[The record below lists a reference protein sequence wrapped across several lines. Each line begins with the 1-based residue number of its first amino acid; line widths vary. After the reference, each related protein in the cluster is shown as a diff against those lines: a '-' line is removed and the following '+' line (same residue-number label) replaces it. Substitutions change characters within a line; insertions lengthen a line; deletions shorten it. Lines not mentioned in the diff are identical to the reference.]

1 MGHYLVILCQLVFTI
16 LVEGSVMI
24 VWQNSKEALGYSVLV
39 NLMTNPPLNLLLLY
53 LAGQGADLYATV
65 GIRLGLEVLVIL
77 AEALAYRGM
86 MKTDIKNAIRISFK
100 KLHSIYQLLSQ
111 SIINSLSRRNLPVI
125 PAII

>member
-1 MGHYLVILCQLVFTI
+1 MGPYLVILCQLVFTI

-24 VWQNSKEALGYSVLV
+24 VWQNSKEALGYSVLA

-53 LAGQGADLYATV
+53 LAGQGVGLYATV

-86 MKTDIKNAIRISFK
+86 MKTDIKNAIRIS
-100 KLHSIYQLLSQ
+100 LVL
-111 SIINSLSRRNLPVI
+111 NLVSFGIGEIFGVLGYWRVLQVI
-125 PAII
+125 AWL

>member
-1 MGHYLVILCQLVFTI
+1 MGPYLVILCQLVFTI

-53 LAGQGADLYATV
+53 LAGQGVGLYATV
-65 GIRLGLEVLVIL
+65 GIRLGLEVLVIA

-86 MKTDIKNAIRISFK
+86 MKTDIKNAIRIS
-100 KLHSIYQLLSQ
+100 LVL
-111 SIINSLSRRNLPVI
+111 NLVSFGIGEIFGVLGYWRVLQVI
-125 PAII
+125 AWL